1 MEAGMTTDERTAT
14 EAAVIAAVLDY
25 FDGWFDGD
33 AARMERA
40 LHPDLAKRAL
50 QEDGRSL
57 DETTAA
63 WMVDATGRGVGRDRD
78 PGDRQ
83 IDVTVA
89 DIHATIA
96 SATVRSAVYREYVHL
111 ARTTD
116 GWKIVNTLWAPT

>member
-1 MEAGMTTDERTAT
+1 MTVDERTAS
-14 EAAVIAAVLDY
+14 EAAVVAAVLDY

-40 LHPDLAKRAL
+40 LHPDLAKRSL
-50 QEDGRSL
+50 EPDGRSL

-63 WMVDATGRGVGRDRD
+63 WMVDATGRGIGRDRD

-83 IDVTVA
+83 IDVTVE

-111 ARTTD
+111 ARTAD

>member
-1 MEAGMTTDERTAT
+1 MAVDGRTAA
-14 EAAVIAAVLDY
+14 EAAVVDAVLDY
-25 FDGWFDGD
+25 FEGWFDGD

-50 QEDGRSL
+50 EPDGRSL

-63 WMVDATGRGVGRDRD
+63 WMVDATRRGVGRDRD

-83 IDVTVA
+83 IDVTVD
-89 DIHATIA
+89 DIHTSIA

-111 ARTTD
+111 ARTAD

>member
-1 MEAGMTTDERTAT
+1 MTVDARTAT
-14 EAAVIAAVLDY
+14 EAAVVAAVLDY
-25 FDGWFDGD
+25 FEGWFDGD

-40 LHPDLAKRAL
+40 LHPDLAKRSL
-50 QEDGRSL
+50 EPDGWSL
-57 DETTAA
+57 NETTAA

-83 IDVTVA
+83 IDVTVVDMHA
-89 DIHATIA
+89 DIA

-111 ARTTD
+111 ARTAD

>member
-1 MEAGMTTDERTAT
+1 MTIDERTAI
-14 EAAVIAAVLDY
+14 EAAVVAAVLDY

-50 QEDGRSL
+50 EEDGRSL

-63 WMVDATGRGVGRDRD
+63 WMVDATGRGVGRNRD

-83 IDVTVA
+83 IDVTVE

-111 ARTTD
+111 ACTAD

>member
-1 MEAGMTTDERTAT
+1 MAVDEQTAT
-14 EAAVIAAVLDY
+14 ESAVVAAVLDY
-25 FDGWFDGD
+25 FDGWFEGD

-50 QEDGRSL
+50 EEDGRSL

-83 IDVTVA
+83 IDVTVE

-111 ARTTD
+111 ARTAD